1 MVVAPELKRE
11 VIVTTSNSSLLW
23 AEVTRVCRENTVFC
37 EIARLLQRPFS
48 EDQKARRGPAEVSLN
63 RERQTAMKWEFR
75 FHSAGVWP
83 GPALPDSRQAARV
96 A

>member
-1 MVVAPELKRE
+1 MGVAPEWKRE
-11 VIVTTSNSSLLW
+11 VIVTTSKSSLLW
-23 AEVTRVCRENTVFC
+23 AEVTRICRENTVFC
-37 EIARLLQRPFS
+37 DIARLLQRPFS
-48 EDQKARRGPAEVSLN
+48 EDQKARRGLAEVSLN

-83 GPALPDSRQAARV
+83 WPALPDSRHVARV